1 MPFIGVWTAQ
11 DVRVKRWA
19 LRQHPEWEWMTLA
32 TWSLEKCRQ
41 QWSQGRQPML
51 EVGASAELLHRF
63 AQQLQTL
70 GETVVRPL
78 IVAGEARVF
87 PSGTRVLEHGRL
99 TVAWGAPLAMEG
111 DATGFVGKWYAHCAK
126 TQRKLTGLRALVPHV
141 VASYS
146 HKIEGAQARVARHLS
161 DLHTINDQLALW
173 EAQYTAQ
180 QPAKASQPLRV
191 EDDGETAVLMALL
204 HPEREF
210 VALVEDQDAAALLLH
225 LRCRP
230 ENLQVAPC

>member
-1 MPFIGVWTAQ
+1 M
-11 DVRVKRWA
+11 
-19 LRQHPEWEWMTLA
+19 
-32 TWSLEKCRQ
+32 
-41 QWSQGRQPML
+41 
-51 EVGASAELLHRF
+51 
-63 AQQLQTL
+63 
-70 GETVVRPL
+70 
-78 IVAGEARVF
+78 
-87 PSGTRVLEHGRL
+87 
-99 TVAWGAPLAMEG
+99 
-111 DATGFVGKWYAHCAK
+111 
-126 TQRKLTGLRALVPHV
+126 PHV

-210 VALVEDQDAAALLLH
+210 VALVEDKDAAALLLH